1 MNIIADMKHV
11 HSHSS
16 RLLTAAFEMVGFAC
30 ESLGIPRDPPY
41 EQG

>member
-16 RLLTAAFEMVGFAC
+16 RLLTAAFEMVEAC
-30 ESLGIPRDPPY
+30 ESLGIPRDPPF